1 MPFPEWHRMG
11 FPPNLDNLPN
21 LPIITSME
29 NEPTH
34 AIVKVDQVK
43 QLNTRLALKA
53 IIAAIV
59 KDLTQIDYDGRYD
72 NEINN
77 LAEAIS
83 TEQIDE

>member
-1 MPFPEWHRMG
+1 
-11 FPPNLDNLPN
+11 
-21 LPIITSME
+21 ME

-72 NEINN
+72 DEINN

-83 TEQIDE
+83 TEQVHEAPSGWIDPADWQFPK